1 MVLQLKSIESR
12 YGAIRAIHDVNMN
25 VNENQVV
32 SIIGANGTGKSTLL
46 RTIAGL
52 MLPHKGTI
60 FYDGEDVTN
69 IPSHGMV
76 RKNVILVPEGREIF
90 SELSSE
96 ENLLLGT
103 YHVNKK
109 LSKGSLAK
117 KLEDVYRLFPILRE
131 RKNQIAGTLSGGEQQ
146 MLAIGRGLLSYP
158 RLFLLDEP
166 SLGLAPVLIKDIME
180 ALKQLIR
187 EQQMTLLLV
196 EQNSKVA
203 LDISDYCYVMREG
216 TIALEFPSNEVKD
229 VADLH
234 KMYLG
239 TIEERHSPT

>member
-1 MVLQLKSIESR
+1 MLLQLKNVESC
-12 YGAIRAIHDVNMN
+12 YGAIRAIHEINMN

-52 MLPHKGTI
+52 ILPTKGTI
-60 FYDGEDVTN
+60 IYDGEEVTTA
-69 IPSHGMV
+69 PSHRMV
-76 RKNVILVPEGREIF
+76 RKHVILVPEGREIF
-90 SELSSE
+90 YELSSE

-109 LSKGSLAK
+109 LSKGNLNK
-117 KLEDVYRLFPILRE
+117 KLETVYRLFPILKE

-166 SLGLAPVLIKDIME
+166 SLGLAPVIIRDIMG

-187 EQQMTLLLV
+187 EQETTLVLV

-239 TIEERHSPT
+239 TKEERNSPV

>member
-1 MVLQLKSIESR
+1 MLLQLKNVESC
-12 YGAIRAIHDVNMN
+12 YGAIRAIHEIDMN

-52 MLPHKGTI
+52 ILPTKGTI
-60 FYDGEDVTN
+60 FYDGEDVTTT
-69 IPSHGMV
+69 PSHRMV
-76 RKNVILVPEGREIF
+76 RKHVILVPEGREIF
-90 SELSSE
+90 YELSSE

-109 LSKGSLAK
+109 LSKDNLNK
-117 KLEDVYRLFPILRE
+117 KLETVYRLFPILRE

-166 SLGLAPVLIKDIME
+166 SLGLAPVIIKDIME

-187 EQQMTLLLV
+187 EQETTLVLV

-239 TIEERHSPT
+239 ATEDRHIPT

>member
-1 MVLQLKSIESR
+1 MLQLKNVESC
-12 YGAIRAIHDVNMN
+12 YGAIRAIHEINMK
-25 VNENQVV
+25 VDENQVV

-52 MLPHKGTI
+52 ILPNKGTI

-69 IPSHGMV
+69 TPSHRMV
-76 RKNVILVPEGREIF
+76 RKHVILVPEGREIF
-90 SELSSE
+90 YELSSE
-96 ENLLLGT
+96 ENLMLGT

-109 LSKGSLAK
+109 LSKESLTK
-117 KLEDVYRLFPILRE
+117 KLEDVYRLFPILKE

-166 SLGLAPVLIKDIME
+166 SLGLAPVIIKDIME

-187 EQQMTLLLV
+187 EQEMTLVLV

-203 LDISDYCYVMREG
+203 LFISDYCYVMREG
-216 TIALEFPSNEVKD
+216 TIALEFPSSDVKD

-234 KMYLG
+234 KLYLG
-239 TIEERHSPT
+239 AIEERHNPT